1 MNFNEHIRTGGWW
14 YQHLSHCPQ
23 MMQCMQFSCCFTV
36 RSNRDCD
43 EMWDTESWQWGLVSC
58 ISENGQ
64 HLWIWWIDYL
74 QHLNVRP
81 NIQIWYFGV
90 YCYSHNQTEVSEA
103 GPSYEP
109 HGSIHSN
116 PAHCPRNIC
125 SMRTDVNQPM
135 ANTQTRSTLF
145 KRMIIDSKA
154 AYLCILCCVMR
165 DARSRWRMQT
175 PEIQSDWCKQ
185 TNYISVI
192 KSCCYFSHIP
202 VIPHLSY
209 LISPPCSCTWR
220 CSSSRPLSERQ
231 IANHTMEKACSLI
244 FISPAFSIGRSPRN
258 VCASP
263 SLLDGSRATE
273 ALRN

>member
-23 MMQCMQFSCCFTV
+23 MMQCMQFSCCFTL

-43 EMWDTESWQWGLVSC
+43 EMWDTESWRWGLVSC

-64 HLWIWWIDYL
+64 HLGIWWIGYL

-81 NIQIWYFGV
+81 NIQNMIFWGLLLLSHPNRGKRGRTVIW
-90 YCYSHNQTEVSEA
+90 A
-103 GPSYEP
+103 

-125 SMRTDVNQPM
+125 SMRTEVNPPM
-135 ANTQTRSTLF
+135 ANTNTLL
-145 KRMIIDSKA
+145 KWMIIDWKA

-175 PEIQSDWCKQ
+175 LRNPDQSGWCKQ

-192 KSCCYFSHIP
+192 KSCCYFSHTP
-202 VIPHLSY
+202 VLPHLSH

-220 CSSSRPLSERQ
+220 CSSSRPLSRHQ
-231 IANHTMEKACSLI
+231 IANRTMEKACSLI
-244 FISPAFSIGRSPRN
+244 FISPAFSIGGSPRN
-258 VCASP
+258 ISASP
-263 SLLDGSRATE
+263 SIGWQLHNGSIT
-273 ALRN
+273 